1 LAPSRLTSGAEAAP
15 SGKLPDWELV
25 LYLGF
30 ADRRRRPRST
40 GPVAPARE
48 LPATATEAGARR
60 QGAIGEAAQPGFLRV
75 AEEWSRP
82 ES

>member
-1 LAPSRLTSGAEAAP
+1 M
-15 SGKLPDWELV
+15 PDWELV

-30 ADRRRRPRST
+30 GDRRRRARST

-48 LPATATEAGARR
+48 LPAAGAKDAV
-60 QGAIGEAAQPGFLRV
+60 QHPGAIGESAQPGFLRV